1 MIICENITE
10 INVLVKNLNYRC
22 CSLNNCTVLF
32 SKGLARGAGGIFKV
46 FLGTN
51 LNAMVREVGY
61 KVTDL
66 LLCLSVLPS
75 TNPFNP
81 FDTSSTRNKMILN
94 ESRPTEDQ
102 ISESSEDHQYLFP
115 CFTFLPA

>member
-1 MIICENITE
+1 M
-10 INVLVKNLNYRC
+10 
-22 CSLNNCTVLF
+22 
-32 SKGLARGAGGIFKV
+32 

-51 LNAMVREVGY
+51 LNAMVREVGN

-75 TNPFNP
+75 TNLFNA

-94 ESRPTEDQ
+94 ES
-102 ISESSEDHQYLFP
+102 
-115 CFTFLPA
+115 

>member
-1 MIICENITE
+1 MH
-10 INVLVKNLNYRC
+10 
-22 CSLNNCTVLF
+22 CSVF
-32 SKGLARGAGGIFKV
+32 EGVGKGGGGIFKV

-81 FDTSSTRNKMILN
+81 FDTSSTGNKMILN

>member
-1 MIICENITE
+1 MH
-10 INVLVKNLNYRC
+10 
-22 CSLNNCTVLF
+22 CSVF
-32 SKGLARGAGGIFKV
+32 EGVGKGGGIFEV

-51 LNAMVREVGY
+51 LNAMVREVGN

-75 TNPFNP
+75 TNPFNA